1 MRKTRETLT
10 QPFFFRYSFDDLVFN
25 ESPKH

>member
-10 QPFFFRYSFDDLVFN
+10 QSFFFRYNFDDLVFN